1 MNNPLMPRR
10 HVVIFWLLV
19 GFSFASPISAQSIR
33 FDLGQRLRRLEAEFE
48 KDLSEPARKRVL
60 IPMNQAVRKFFAGQ
74 LTDAARGLDQA
85 WVQCLPAD
93 QRAIAGWV
101 ATLQVTPEGTLL
113 LPGNEFQFRLEQR
126 YENSTQQPDEYQVVC
141 DLIRIGKDR
150 EPQVT
155 RVVLPVSEVYTVGL
169 EPDSDYLIQVSVQL
183 EKSIRVENQEF
194 PVGEIAVARISDFT
208 MRIQALKDKL
218 KEGKQAEPPWQRSA
232 MATVKQQVRM
242 LEQWAGP
249 NTLETLLLPQQE
261 LIRLERI
268 AEVADQADWLESSLD
283 ELDLQQGN
291 RRLWVKI
298 VGEGRKS
305 ANLRLA
311 LPPQVR
317 TSQEKVPCVIAL
329 HGAGGSENM
338 FLDTYGDGKIA
349 ELCEQ
354 RGWILVAP
362 RIGLGGVGLPMYQV
376 IDELAKVLPI
386 DPEAV
391 VVVGHS
397 MGAQYSLQLIKE
409 LQASDSPMEYPAV
422 AAIGGGR
429 PTRFTG
435 SANSQLKTK
444 FYVAAGSDDF
454 GRGGAYGL
462 HQSLANQ
469 NLDSIWR
476 EYPETEHLGI
486 VQVCLED
493 VFEFFDGVLVNSD
506 Q

>member
-1 MNNPLMPRR
+1 MNTFLMPRPK
-10 HVVIFWLLV
+10 VAILFLLAYLSV
-19 GFSFASPISAQSIR
+19 STPISAQSIR
-33 FDLGQRLRRLEAEFE
+33 FDLGQRLRRLEAQFE
-48 KDLSEPARKRVL
+48 KDLSESARQRVL
-60 IPMNQAVRKFFAGQ
+60 RPMNQAVRNFFAGR

-85 WVQCLPAD
+85 WVELLPENQQEA
-93 QRAIAGWV
+93 AGWIS
-101 ATLQVTPEGTLL
+101 ALQVIPEGSLL
-113 LPGNEFQFRLEQR
+113 VAGNTFQFRLENR
-126 YENSTQQPDEYQVVC
+126 YENSIEQPDDYEVVC
-141 DLIRIGKDR
+141 ELKRIGGERD
-150 EPQVT
+150 PMITQ
-155 RVVLPVSEVYTVGL
+155 VVLPRSDSYAVEIQAN
-169 EPDSDYLIQVSVQL
+169 SDYLIRVSVQ
-183 EKSIRVENQEF
+183 IENQQF
-194 PVGEIAVARISDFT
+194 PVGELAVARISDFT
-208 MRIQALKDKL
+208 ERVNALKAQVKS
-218 KEGKQAEPPWQRSA
+218 GKQAVPPWQRSA
-232 MATVKQQVRM
+232 MATIKQQVRM

-261 LIRLERI
+261 LLRLERI
-268 AEVADQADWLESSLD
+268 AAVADRSDWLPSSLSD
-283 ELDLQQGN
+283 LDLQQGS

-311 LPPQVR
+311 LPPQLNP
-317 TSQEKVPCVIAL
+317 QQQKVPCVIAL

-349 ELCEQ
+349 ELCQQ

-376 IDELAKVLPI
+376 MEELSKFLPI
-386 DPEAV
+386 DPEAI

-409 LQASDSPMEYPAV
+409 LQADDVTMEYPAV

-429 PTRFTG
+429 PTRFQ
-435 SANSQLKTK
+435 NSESRSLGTK

-462 HQSLANQ
+462 HQSLTNQ
-469 NLDSIWR
+469 SLNSTWK
-476 EYPETEHLGI
+476 EFSETEHLGI

-493 VFEFFDGVLVNSD
+493 VFGFFDAVLATQD
-506 Q
+506 P

>member
-1 MNNPLMPRR
+1 MLRR
-10 HVVIFWLLV
+10 QVVIFWLLV
-19 GFSFASPISAQSIR
+19 SLSLASPISAQSIR
-33 FDLGQRLRRLEAEFE
+33 FDLGQRLRRLEAQFE
-48 KDLSEPARKRVL
+48 KDLSEPARRRVL
-60 IPMNQAVRKFFAGQ
+60 NPMNQAVRNFFAGQ

-85 WVQCLPAD
+85 WVQLLPAD

-101 ATLQVTPEGTLL
+101 STLQIIPEGTLL
-113 LPGNEFQFRLEQR
+113 VSGNEFQFRLEPR
-126 YENSTQQPDEYQVVC
+126 YENAMPQPDGFQVVC
-141 DLIRIGKDR
+141 DLMRIGKERD
-150 EPQVT
+150 PQIT
-155 RVVLPVSEVYTVGL
+155 RVVLPISETYSVGL
-169 EPDSDYLIQVSVQL
+169 EPDSDYLIRVSIQV
-183 EKSIRVENQEF
+183 EESIQVETQEF
-194 PVGEIAVARISDFT
+194 PVGEVAVSRISEFP

-218 KEGKQAEPPWQRSA
+218 KAGKQANPAWQRSA
-232 MATVKQQVRM
+232 IATIKQQARM

-268 AEVADQADWLESSLD
+268 AEVAHRTDWLSLSLD
-283 ELDLQQGN
+283 VLDLQQGN
-291 RRLWVKI
+291 HRLWVKM
-298 VGEGRKS
+298 VGDGRKS

-311 LPPQVR
+311 LPPQMK
-317 TSQEKVPCVIAL
+317 TTQEKVPCVIAL

-349 ELCEQ
+349 ELCQE

-376 IDELAKVLPI
+376 IEELAKVLPI

-397 MGAQYSLQLIKE
+397 MGAQYSLQLIRE
-409 LQASDSPMEYPAV
+409 LEAGDSTMEYPAL

-429 PTRFTG
+429 RTRFQQSESRKLAT
-435 SANSQLKTK
+435 Q

-462 HQSLANQ
+462 HQSLSDQ
-469 NLDSIWR
+469 NLNSTWR
-476 EYPETEHLGI
+476 EYSETEHLGI

-493 VFEFFDGVLVNSD
+493 VFKFFDAVLENKAP
-506 Q
+506 